1 MSSAS
6 PSTAALHESQ
16 HLFVTSNEN
25 GFFPFEANAHDSLSS
40 PTFKTN
46 YLDGLPAIVVLAI
59 WSLHYIVPRLFTL
72 YFHIRYSWLRSDRKP
87 KSSIPEQAG
96 LSTSPD
102 SVNRTSH
109 GKNKSLS
116 APINAVCD
124 AEDQV
129 IVSELQKHDGRGVVE
144 YIKSPLGV
152 DSVESELST
161 DPRWGHPLLKVL
173 LAWKDWITTIGTIG
187 LLYLGFLQYQ
197 NIKIL
202 LGSDSL
208 HAAWCLPR
216 ILMWGLASIFS
227 ILKLRLALNRTQ
239 EHPGDIYSL
248 LETLLIPTYLLF
260 LPFAFYNA
268 RTAVLVHLDR
278 SSSSESRHLAI
289 LQESDFLILLLIV
302 VLELC
307 SSRPTRLLP
316 PRGSTLKVSEPSPV
330 EAIPPPLEPRSS
342 LLALAYYAHTDGYL
356 WRHTFKTA
364 TQASVP
370 DLRPDD
376 KTAAVLFRWRQDQAE
391 YARLGIQPSLLRSL
405 AWHLRY
411 ELLGQQFYAWFNAIG
426 ALLPPFFLQH
436 ILGFI
441 SAKAAG
447 KDVPNHLGVLY
458 AFGML
463 CTQVFLAFSQ
473 AEALFLGRRLSVRI
487 RALFIAL
494 IFTKGLRRADTTP
507 KSGSNAES
515 SATQDN
521 KAAGKDS
528 KGTCDNEEG
537 EGRASIGKIANLVSN
552 DTMSLSEIG
561 AYLHFLWPE
570 SAIQLILA
578 GTYLYIL
585 LGYSALAGMMCVVIG
600 IPMQSYLTNLYSKLQ
615 RQLMKAADRRL
626 GLTGEIINNIK
637 IVKFFA
643 WESKFTEKMADLRD
657 AELYVLFK
665 RLLVGLSQTAVSL
678 AIPTFVSITTFY
690 VHTEV
695 MGKSLT
701 AEQAFTAIALFNVFR
716 FPLGVMA
723 GMIGGLLQSYVALRR
738 IDDFLK
744 EDETEKYST
753 LSSPVEEGDPLI
765 GFKDAA
771 FTYGAELEDAKVDM
785 SGFQL
790 RGLDF
795 GFPVGELSL
804 VIGRGGKTS
813 LLLSLLGETNKLR
826 GRAFLPSPV
835 ARQSGLDPAETLTDT
850 TAYAPQQPWLLS
862 DTIRNN
868 ILFGSAMNLARY
880 DAVLKACALVP
891 DLLTF
896 TDGDLTEIGDKGTVL
911 SGGQK
916 ARISLA
922 RAVYS
927 PAKFLLLDDIMSA
940 VDSHTAQH
948 LFNMVLKGSLMKNR
962 TCVLVTHAVDL
973 CLPGAAFVVSLDQGE
988 VTYAGKPSL
997 SKSASFLFPPEQ
1009 HEIMEAESRKDQTI
1023 EELAETST
1031 EPAIHL
1037 ATKATQKL
1045 VEDERQA
1052 VGAVSSTV
1060 YQLYLKALGG
1070 FFPIVFT
1077 LVLYV
1082 ISELANAASS
1092 IVLKDWAGQ
1101 TEGQAAGSKWNPAFY
1116 LFNPTVMIT
1125 RISRESPDLM
1135 HWNRLDK
1142 DFTTQDIYAGKY
1154 LQWYTLAGLVTLAVQ
1169 LFRQFYFTMQALKAA
1184 RSIYDRLIRTVLNAT
1199 VRFFD
1204 TVPMGRVLSRFTKD
1218 VQTMDRELSDALS
1231 YLINDIVSASFILII
1246 VVTVLPIGFLVASL
1260 AASSFY
1266 VLIGYIYLASTREI
1280 KRSESTTRSP
1290 VISLCTECLQGA
1302 TSIRAYGDIG
1312 RFNRDM
1318 FSKIDQYN
1326 RPYFMLWICNRWL
1339 SSRIDVTAAL
1349 FTFAVACWMILNDAS
1364 AALSGFALSYVISF
1378 NFRTLWIVR
1387 WWGVNEINMNSL
1399 ERIHEYLDIDQEAKA
1414 GVIPPAAW
1422 PSRSGSIEV
1431 ENLSVSYAP
1440 HLPKVLKG
1448 VSFSAQPGEKI
1459 GICGRTGSGKSTLA
1473 LSFFRFIEAS
1483 EGKIIIDGQ
1492 DISKLDLPSLRSRL
1506 TIIPQESVLF
1516 TASIRWN
1523 LDPFDEHDDGRI
1535 WDALRRVG
1543 MAAPLGLVGDGPSGS
1558 RSESPGGNEI
1568 SYITSLDMEVED
1580 NGRNFSTGQRQLLA
1594 IARALLKLQNSS
1606 VLILDESTASLDAE
1620 SDERIQKT
1628 IRTEMSDATILC
1640 IAHRLKSIIEFD
1652 KVLVLGLGE
1661 VLEFGR
1667 PIDLLAQKG
1676 SAFRELCERSGNMEE
1691 LVEMAK
1697 VSSSG

>member
-1 MSSAS
+1 MFSAS
-6 PSTAALHESQ
+6 LSTAALHESQ
-16 HLFVTSNEN
+16 HLFATSNDDVSAR
-25 GFFPFEANAHDSLSS
+25 FEAQAFESSSS
-40 PTFKTN
+40 PTSEAD
-46 YLDGLPAIVVLAI
+46 YLDGLPAIFVLAVWVLNYVI
-59 WSLHYIVPRLFTL
+59 PRLFTL
-72 YFHIRYSWLRSDRKP
+72 YFYVRYSWLQSDRHT
-87 KSSIPEQAG
+87 KSSSPEEAG
-96 LSTSPD
+96 LLASSDT
-102 SVNRTSH
+102 VNRTSH
-109 GKNKSLS
+109 GKNKSFAVS
-116 APINAVCD
+116 SNAVCE

-129 IVSELQKHDGRGVVE
+129 IASELQQHEWRGVLE
-144 YIKSPLGV
+144 YIKSSPVIDLV
-152 DSVESELST
+152 DVERST
-161 DPRWGHPLLKVL
+161 DPRWSHPRLKL
-173 LAWKDWITTIGTIG
+173 FLAWKDWITTIGTIG
-187 LLYLGFLQYQ
+187 LFCVGCLQFRH
-197 NIKIL
+197 IL

-208 HAAWCLPR
+208 NAAWLLPHV
-216 ILMWGLASIFS
+216 LMWGLASILS
-227 ILKLRLALNRTQ
+227 IVKLRLSMIRKQ
-239 EHPGDIYSL
+239 EHPGDTYSN

-260 LPFAFYNA
+260 LPFAFYTA
-268 RTAVLVHLDR
+268 RGAILVHLDH
-278 SSSSESRHLAI
+278 SSSSESLYLAT
-289 LQESDFLILLLIV
+289 LQEANFAILLLITG
-302 VLELC
+302 LELC

-316 PRGSTLKVSEPSPV
+316 TRGLTSKTSQPSSV
-330 EAIPPPLEPRSS
+330 EVIPPPLEPRSS

-364 TQASVP
+364 TQASIP

-376 KTAAVLFRWRQDQAE
+376 KTAAVLFRWRHDQAE
-391 YARLGIQPSLLRSL
+391 YAKLGIKPSLLRSL

-447 KDVPNHLGVLY
+447 EDLPNHLGVLY

-507 KSGSNAES
+507 KSAS
-515 SATQDN
+515 SAETFPTQD
-521 KAAGKDS
+521 ATDGKNL
-528 KGTCDNEEG
+528 KGKYDNEEG

-561 AYLHFLWPE
+561 AYLQYDYNL
-570 SAIQLILA
+570 
-578 GTYLYIL
+578 T
-585 LGYSALAGMMCVVIG
+585 VIA
-600 IPMQSYLTNLYSKLQ
+600 KLE
-615 RQLMKAADRRL
+615 RQLMRAADRRL

-643 WESKFTEKMADLRD
+643 WESKFTEKMSDLRD
-657 AELYVLFK
+657 AELYILFK

-678 AIPTFVSITTFY
+678 AIPIFVSIATFY

-695 MGKSLT
+695 MGQTLT

-723 GMIGGLLQSYVALRR
+723 GMIGGLLKSYVALRR
-738 IDDFLK
+738 IDDFLN

-753 LSSPVEEGDPLI
+753 LSPPVEEEGDPLI

-771 FTYGAELEDAKVDM
+771 FTYGAVPEDAKDM

-790 RGLDF
+790 RGLNF
-795 GFPVGELSL
+795 GFPVGKLSL
-804 VIGRGGKTS
+804 VIGRVGSGKTS
-813 LLLSLLGETNKLR
+813 LLLSLLGETNKLS

-880 DAVLKACALVP
+880 NAVIKACALVP

-948 LFNMVLKGSLMKNR
+948 LFNKVLKGSLMKNR

-973 CLPGAAFVVSLDQGE
+973 CFPGAAFVVSLDQGE
-988 VTYAGKPSL
+988 VAYAGKPSL
-997 SKSASFLFPPEQ
+997 SKSASFLFEPKQ
-1009 HEIMEAESRKDQTI
+1009 HEIMEAESHKDQTI
-1023 EELAETST
+1023 EELAGPSA
-1031 EPAIHL
+1031 EPAIAL

-1045 VEDERQA
+1045 VEDEQQA

-1060 YQLYLKALGG
+1060 YRLYFKALGG
-1070 FFPIVFT
+1070 FFPIAFT
-1077 LVLYV
+1077 LVLYF

-1101 TEGQAAGSKWNPAFY
+1101 TEGQTVGSTWNPGLY
-1116 LFNPTVMIT
+1116 LFNPTVTIT
-1125 RISRESPDLM
+1125 KISRESPDLLY
-1135 HWNRLDK
+1135 WNRLEK
-1142 DFTTQDIYAGKY
+1142 DFTTQDIYAGRY
-1154 LQWYTLAGLVTLAVQ
+1154 LQWYTLAGLVTLAFQ

-1184 RSIYDRLIRTVLNAT
+1184 RNIYDCLMRTVLNAKGDISYNDEYQQIT
-1199 VRFFD
+1199 EIHIYIVRFFD

-1218 VQTMDRELSDALS
+1218 VQTMDRDLSDTLT
-1231 YLINDIVSASFILII
+1231 YLINDIISASFILIV

-1260 AASSFY
+1260 VASSFY

-1312 RFNRDM
+1312 RFSHDM
-1318 FSKIDQYN
+1318 FRKIDQYN

-1349 FTFAVACWMILNDAS
+1349 FTFAVACWMILHNAS

-1387 WWGVNEINMNSL
+1387 WWGVNL
-1399 ERIHEYLDIDQEAKA
+1399 ERIHEYLDIDQEPKA

-1431 ENLSVSYAP
+1431 ENLWVSYAP

-1448 VSFSAQPGEKI
+1448 VSFNAQPGEKI

-1483 EGKIIIDGQ
+1483 EGRIVIDGQ

-1523 LDPFDEHDDGRI
+1523 LDPFDEHDDSKI

-1558 RSESPGGNEI
+1558 RSGSPGGHEI
-1568 SYITSLDMEVED
+1568 SYISSLDMEVED

-1628 IRTEMSDATILC
+1628 IRTEMSGATILC

-1667 PIDLLAQKG
+1667 PIDLLADKG
-1676 SAFRELCERSGNMEE
+1676 SAFRELCGRSGNMEE
-1691 LVEMAK
+1691 LLEMAK
-1697 VSSSG
+1697 VASGGKVIN